1 MTAAQ
6 VIIYAVQASVF
17 LLVLSLGLKSR
28 PEDVAYLFRH
38 PGVFVRSILA
48 MNVVML
54 VFVIAAIHIFDLPAP
69 IRIALIAL
77 AVSPV
82 PPILPT
88 KQVKAGGSGDYAIG
102 LLFALALS
110 AIVLIPLFTW
120 LIRLAFGINIQI
132 PAPRVATIVMIS
144 SLIPLLVGVCV
155 RRLSPAFAVRIAH
168 PLSLVAIALIVVGI
182 VPILFIATPALM
194 TLIGN
199 GVLVSL
205 IVFSLVGLAVG
216 HLLGGPDAD
225 DRTVLAL
232 ATAARHPGMAFAI
245 ASVPFPGDKAVMAV
259 VLYHVIIG
267 TIVALPYV
275 KWRTRLHEGAAASP
289 TV

>member
-1 MTAAQ
+1 MTATQ
-6 VIIYAVQASVF
+6 VVIYAVQASVF

-28 PEDVAYLFRH
+28 TEDVTYLFRH
-38 PGVFVRSILA
+38 PGVFLRSILA

-54 VFVIAAIHIFDLPAP
+54 ALVIAAINIFDLPAP

-77 AVSPV
+77 ALSPV
-82 PPILPT
+82 PPILPS
-88 KQVKAGGSGDYAIG
+88 KQVKAGGSGGYAIG

-110 AIVLIPLFTW
+110 AIVLIPMFTW
-120 LIRLAFGINIQI
+120 IIWRAFGINVQI
-132 PAPRVATIVMIS
+132 PAARVATIVMVS
-144 SLIPLLVGVCV
+144 SLVPLLVGVCV
-155 RRLSPAFAVRIAH
+155 RRFAPALAVRIAH
-168 PLSLVAIALIVVGI
+168 PLSLVAIVLMLVAI
-182 VPILFIATPALM
+182 VPILFIATPALV

-199 GVLVSL
+199 GVLASL
-205 IVFSLVGLAVG
+205 IMFSLVGLVVG
-216 HLLGGPDAD
+216 HLLGGPDPE

-245 ASVPFPGDKAVMAV
+245 ASVTFPGDKAVMAV

-275 KWRTRLHEGAAASP
+275 KWRTRLHQGAAASP